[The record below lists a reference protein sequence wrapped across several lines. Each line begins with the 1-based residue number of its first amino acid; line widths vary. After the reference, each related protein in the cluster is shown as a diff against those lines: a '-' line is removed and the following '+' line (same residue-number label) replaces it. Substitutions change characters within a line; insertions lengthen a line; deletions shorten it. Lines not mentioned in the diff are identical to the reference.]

1 MVVNAL
7 QLIHAHFLNVNHV
20 YNSVGSQLFWRLSLG
35 WLEIAQTIQD
45 PDLLGNWQKA
55 FDNFIQSGQVW
66 ALLIGFVLGYIFRGL
81 TSYG

>member
-1 MVVNAL
+1 MVIGAL
-7 QLIHAHFLNVNHV
+7 QVIHAHFLNLSHV
-20 YNSVGSQLFWRLSLG
+20 YNSVGAQSFWRLSLG